1 VAHVC
6 NPSYLGGWGQEDKGS
21 RPAQANG
28 LRDPT
33 SKTVRVKMDWRC
45 DVQGVD
51 PKIKP
56 QYRKK
61 KKAGQTGIY

>member
-1 VAHVC
+1 
-6 NPSYLGGWGQEDKGS
+6 LGGWGQEDKGS

-45 DVQGVD
+45 DVQVVKHLL
-51 PKIKP
+51 P
-56 QYRKK
+56 RTKK
-61 KKAGQTGIY
+61 KKKSLEHMEY